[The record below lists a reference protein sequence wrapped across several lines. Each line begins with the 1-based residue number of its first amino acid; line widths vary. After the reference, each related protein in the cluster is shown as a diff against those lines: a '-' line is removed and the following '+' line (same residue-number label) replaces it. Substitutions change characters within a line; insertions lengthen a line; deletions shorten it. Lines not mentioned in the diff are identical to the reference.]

1 MATEPTPVPR
11 YTVIGM
17 LQTSKLDPTQHAQE
31 VWQVTFTTPQGDPGV
46 VYVPVAGYSA
56 ANVDAAITAQLAVMN
71 EVRQLGQ

>member
-11 YTVIGM
+11 YTVLGM
-17 LQTSKLDPTQHAQE
+17 LQTSKLDATQHAQE
-31 VWQVTFTTPQGDPGV
+31 VWQISFVSPLGDPGV

-56 ANVDAAITAQLAVMN
+56 ANVDTAITAQLAVMN